1 MSNLG
6 NADVGDG
13 IRIQTQLTNLSSV
26 VADATDLRVSI
37 IDDADVKLINQS
49 AMTKSAT
56 GTYICDVYLDPNVFS
71 AGLHRVIF
79 SGYSTNVSENTSNYD
94 SNTLYI
100 EGNRLV

>member
-6 NADVGDG
+6 SVDLGDG

-37 IDDADVKLINQS
+37 IDDADAKLINQS
-49 AMTKSAT
+49 VMTKSAT
-56 GTYICDVYLDPNVFS
+56 GTYICDIFIDPSIFS
-71 AGLHRVIF
+71 PGLHRVIF

-100 EGNRLV
+100 EENRLV